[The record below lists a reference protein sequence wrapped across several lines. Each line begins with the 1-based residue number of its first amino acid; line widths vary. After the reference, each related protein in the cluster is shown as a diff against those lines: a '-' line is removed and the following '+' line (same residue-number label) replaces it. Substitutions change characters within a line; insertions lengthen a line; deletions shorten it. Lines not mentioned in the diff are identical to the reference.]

1 MGIEKISEEVQRPIS
16 PGADQD
22 AILQAVGDE
31 IREKGFVV
39 AQALSLIHISEPTR
53 PT

>member
-1 MGIEKISEEVQRPIS
+1 MGIEKISDEVQRPIS

-22 AILQAVGDE
+22 AILQAVGQE

-39 AQALSLIHISEPTR
+39 AQADK
-53 PT
+53 